1 MMNIHYSRIKK
12 NLI

>member
-1 MMNIHYSRIKK
+1 MMNVHYSRIKK